1 MYACMQAW
9 MDGWMSVCMHV
20 CMHAWMYVWL
30 SVCMHVCMHAWMYVW
45 LSVCPSVRSVW
56 SVWSV
61 RSVRRSVG
69 PSVCR
74 SVGLSVCRSVC
85 LYVCICV
92 YNIRVYM
99 VCDGL
104 LGVQTTNINQ
114 GAACV
119 THFAWGQKQLY
130 IHHDSCEGEQW
141 GLYIIYP
148 LVNIQKAIENDH
160 RNSGFSH

>member
-1 MYACMQAW
+1 MHACRHGWMDGCLSVCMYACMH
-9 MDGWMSVCMHV
+9 GCMSDC
-20 CMHAWMYVWL
+20 L
-30 SVCMHVCMHAWMYVW
+30 SVCMYACMHGCMSDC
-45 LSVCPSVRSVW
+45 LSVRPSVRSVW